1 MPNPFKNSVRILQH
15 LSIDVVIGSVGMG
28 VLAAQLLN
36 TEVPLI
42 WWFILPLCVW
52 VMYTLDHLLDAAN
65 SKKEPTI
72 PRHLFHRQHAHQLIY
87 LVGGL
92 GITALSLTLL
102 FLPIQI
108 ILGGVILTTSIFVYF
123 LSLRLLP
130 ERFRKWIPKEMVI
143 ACIYVGGIFF
153 VPWWFS
159 IGSPAAKTHWIMVI
173 ILLLVW
179 SEGVMAAWFDRENDL
194 LDGHHSFA
202 TLAGKS
208 LTKKIVT
215 VVLSA
220 TFAGLILIII
230 RSQAIEIF
238 SSSLVLLA
246 INSGLLII
254 IWGDKY
260 FEKNSRYRS
269 WGELLFILPVILL
282 LV

>member
-1 MPNPFKNSVRILQH
+1 MLQH

-28 VLAAQLLN
+28 VLATQLLN
-36 TEVPLI
+36 TEAPLI

-52 VMYTLDHLLDAAN
+52 IMYTLDHLLDAAN

-72 PRHLFHRQHAHQLIY
+72 PRHLFHQQHTKTLIY
-87 LVGGL
+87 WVIGL
-92 GITALSLTLL
+92 GIAALILTII

-108 ILGGVILTTSIFVYF
+108 ILGGGILTATILLYF
-123 LSLRLLP
+123 LSLRMLP
-130 ERFRKWIPKEMVI
+130 EKFRKWIPKEMVI

-159 IGSPAAKTHWIMVI
+159 IGSPAAETHWIMVI

-179 SEGVMAAWFDRENDL
+179 SEGVMAAWFDRDNDL
-194 LDGHHSFA
+194 RDGHHSFV

-208 LTKKIVT
+208 LSKKIVT
-215 VVLSA
+215 GVLSV
-220 TFAGLILIII
+220 TFAGLILISI
-230 RSQAIEIF
+230 RSQAIEI
-238 SSSLVLLA
+238 SSSSMILLA
-246 INSGLLII
+246 INSGVLII

-269 WGELLFILPVILL
+269 WGELLFVLPVGLL
-282 LV
+282 LI